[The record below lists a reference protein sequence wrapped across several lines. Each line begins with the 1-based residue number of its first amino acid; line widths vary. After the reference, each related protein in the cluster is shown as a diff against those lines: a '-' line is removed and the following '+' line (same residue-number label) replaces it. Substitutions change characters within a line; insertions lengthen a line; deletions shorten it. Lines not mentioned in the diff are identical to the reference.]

1 MDAREYI
8 RKTDELIRDLRNKQ
22 LGLNRQLDD
31 LLPPQLICAET
42 EVKARYLANRL
53 LFMLLRNGD
62 GDGGEWNIEE
72 VYSWLYEVS
81 LYMFERS
88 PWEEQTFSG
97 FLKMIGLPFGVR
109 TILFGRIEKD
119 PRYKYLREDPS
130 CPFKKGEL
138 EAVFVEFSSPIE
150 CEKKIIELKL
160 LIDSLAK

>member
-1 MDAREYI
+1 MYVTEYL
-8 RKTDELIRDLRNKQ
+8 RKTDELISRLRSKQ

-31 LLPPQLICAET
+31 LMPPQLICAEI
-42 EVKARYLANRL
+42 EVKACYLANRL

-119 PRYKYLREDPS
+119 TRHRHLREDPS

-138 EAVFVEFSSPIE
+138 EAVFVEFLPRKEIGKRLSD
-150 CEKKIIELKL
+150 LHTL
-160 LIDSLAK
+160 VV